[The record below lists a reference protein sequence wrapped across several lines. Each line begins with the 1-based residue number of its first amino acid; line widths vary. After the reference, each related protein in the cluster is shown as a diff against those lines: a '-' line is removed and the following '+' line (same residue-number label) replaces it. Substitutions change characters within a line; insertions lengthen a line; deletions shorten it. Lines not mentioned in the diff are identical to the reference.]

1 MAPHVGKSLVALLG
15 VTGLLGVGLL
25 ATRGL
30 DDAEATSAVAAVLS
44 PESTLSASPLA
55 VDAVTDIAESTR
67 QCALMSFD
75 QISTVTGGVV
85 GYDPDPAA
93 FGGDVCWWKISGSG
107 KVPAGTLLSLSE
119 TRDLP
124 ATTFRTYA
132 AAAVKSG
139 RAQRVKGL
147 GEPALVN
154 EAGELEVYS
163 AGSSYRVGF
172 DIQDSRPSSQ
182 ELKALQIELVRV
194 FVQSGTGA

>member
-1 MAPHVGKSLVALLG
+1 MAPQVGKSLVALLG

-30 DDAEATSAVAAVLS
+30 DDTGATSAVAAVLS
-44 PESTLSASPLA
+44 SGSTPSASTPA
-55 VDAVTDIAESTR
+55 VDAVTDIAENTR

-93 FGGDVCWWKISGSG
+93 FEGDVCRWKISGSQ

-119 TRDLP
+119 TRDLS
-124 ATTFRTYA
+124 ARTFRTYA

-147 GEPALVN
+147 GEPAIVN
-154 EAGELEVYS
+154 RAGELEVYS
-163 AGSSYRVGF
+163 AGSSYRIGF
-172 DIQDSRPSSQ
+172 DIPDSRPPAQ
-182 ELKALQIELVRV
+182 EIKALQIELVQV